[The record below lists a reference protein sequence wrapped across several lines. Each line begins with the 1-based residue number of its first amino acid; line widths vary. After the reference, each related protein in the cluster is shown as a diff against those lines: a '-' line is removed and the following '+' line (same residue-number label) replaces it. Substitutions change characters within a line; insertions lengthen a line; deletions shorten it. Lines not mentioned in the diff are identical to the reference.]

1 MENME
6 YQKEGLKKIQ
16 FFDEKDV
23 EAGMS
28 SETTPLVDGGKA
40 QNALKKKESFRP
52 EPIGHAPVS
61 VRIVKQL
68 ENMTSGKDEVEEDE
82 GDFLATSEMEEVGSI
97 MPMIPKTE
105 STAHVHF
112 DKGRGAMEVI
122 SAVTIFVLVAVALV
136 IISGISA
143 L

>member
-6 YQKEGLKKIQ
+6 DRKEDLRKIQ
-16 FFDEKDV
+16 FLDDKDV
-23 EAGMS
+23 EAGTT
-28 SETTPLVDGGKA
+28 SEATPLVAGGKT
-40 QNALKKKESFRP
+40 QSSLKKRESYHA

-68 ENMTSGKDEVEEDE
+68 ENMTSGKDEVEEEE
-82 GDFLATSEMEEVGSI
+82 GEFLGESRMEEVGSI

-112 DKGRGAMEVI
+112 DKGRGAMEII